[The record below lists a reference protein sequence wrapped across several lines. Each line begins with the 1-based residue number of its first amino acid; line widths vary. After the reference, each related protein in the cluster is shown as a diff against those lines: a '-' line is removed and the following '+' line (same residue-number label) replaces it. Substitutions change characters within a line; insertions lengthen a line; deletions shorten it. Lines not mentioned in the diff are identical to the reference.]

1 MNLSTSR
8 YLLVSSAVVLLSALG
23 WLGFTALK
31 RELIVGK
38 VLIVQANA
46 VANKMALI
54 QVCAI
59 EKSEAE
65 RWRYR
70 VAQDCRFL
78 LDQIEAETSECSR
91 QLAATR
97 ETYDTTIARLEGA
110 HARAEEAME
119 LARRVWMVN
128 RQDEQAKRR
137 FFALATEGSF
147 PRGAEIGNHG
157 VSSNWQQA
165 CTALKDHVVP
175 SLQDELAEVRKTKET
190 RMADIQKGSDA
201 RVAEHRD
208 NLSRMLSPG
217 SLNTIPSYVQV
228 AARDIT
234 DDSGEFKH
242 KAPRGDYYVIA
253 NGSRQVF
260 NDVERYHWAQPVST
274 STQEAEKLLL
284 GNMNQIEVG
293 DNNLWRGLRDEI
305 RTSKVSK

>member
-1 MNLSTSR
+1 MNPSTSR
-8 YLLVSSAVVLLSALG
+8 YLLASLAVVLLTVLG
-23 WLGFTALK
+23 WLGFTALN

-54 QVCAI
+54 QVYAI

-65 RWRYR
+65 RWRHR

-91 QLAATR
+91 QLGATR
-97 ETYDTTIARLEGA
+97 ETYDKSIAKLEESR
-110 HARAEEAME
+110 ARAEEAME
-119 LARRVWMVN
+119 LSRRVWMVD

-147 PRGAEIGNHG
+147 PRAAEIGNHG
-157 VSSNWQQA
+157 ISSNWQQA
-165 CTALKDHVVP
+165 FTTLKDQVVP

-190 RMADIQKGSDA
+190 RLADIQRGSEA

-208 NLSRMLSPG
+208 NLRRMLSPG
-217 SLNTIPSYVQV
+217 SLNAIPSYVRV

-234 DDSGEFKH
+234 DESGEFRL

-260 NDVERYHWAQPVST
+260 DDVERYHWAQPVST
-274 STQEAEKLLL
+274 STQDAEKLLL

-293 DNNLWRGLRDEI
+293 DDNLWRGLRDEI
-305 RTSKVSK
+305 RAFKVNK